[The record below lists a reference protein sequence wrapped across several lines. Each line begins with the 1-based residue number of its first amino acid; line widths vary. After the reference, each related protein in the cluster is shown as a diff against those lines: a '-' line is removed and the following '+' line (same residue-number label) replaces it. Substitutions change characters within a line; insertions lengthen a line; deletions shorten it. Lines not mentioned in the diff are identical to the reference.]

1 MYLIKYQPLK
11 KQLRERTFT
20 DRDSLPYYV
29 LFIASTTLF
38 IGVTK
43 KSPGGINVLS
53 ACINTAIS
61 ILGIIYS
68 YKKNGGKTGF
78 DFIQKSIVLGWVVFF
93 RLLPFFVLSVFAC
106 VFIKKILGHPI
117 ESKSWVN
124 IVEISLFSVI
134 YYQRL
139 GRHILDTIGQTVE
152 SAT

>member
-1 MYLIKYQPLK
+1 MYLIRYQPLK

-20 DRDSLPYYV
+20 DRDGLPYYI
-29 LFIASTTLF
+29 LFIVSTTLF
-38 IGVTK
+38 LGVTK
-43 KSPGGINVLS
+43 KSPGGINALS

-78 DFIQKSIVLGWVVFF
+78 DFMQKSIVLGWVVFF
-93 RLLPFFVLSVFAC
+93 RLLPFLILSVFAC
-106 VFIKKILGHPI
+106 VFVKKTLGYPL

-124 IVEISLFSVI
+124 IVNSSLLLVI

-139 GRHILDTIGQTVE
+139 GRHILDTIGQTLE